1 MGGSLSLCQLRRFR
15 PYLICS
21 KHTLPT
27 ASQACSLRLSGR
39 SSSGPL
45 SLRQGGAISAS
56 LRAALSRYPVR
67 SNSRN
72 WVGPYPFNRRFRP
85 PCQLQ
90 AYVIPVLSFVM
101 GGGSVKKSHIL
112 GIRVRQVYCIGISF
126 STSIAIFTR
135 LISFGYIWITGTAL
149 VHSLYIDDQFWLW
162 LWRFGIIL
170 CKWVKICHA
179 NLFFF
184 AIQ

>member
-27 ASQACSLRLSGR
+27 ASQACSLRLSGH

-101 GGGSVKKSHIL
+101 GGGSVKKITYPRNSCAPGIL
-112 GIRVRQVYCIGISF
+112 HRYQFFNVHCNIHTFDQF
-126 STSIAIFTR
+126 R
-135 LISFGYIWITGTAL
+135 LYLDNWDSFGA
-149 VHSLYIDDQFWLW
+149 
-162 LWRFGIIL
+162 
-170 CKWVKICHA
+170 
-179 NLFFF
+179 FF
-184 AIQ
+184 IYR